1 MPSSTHRTPRQLAIA
16 QKQTR
21 YLGTPCRYGHSG
33 ERWVSSKTCV
43 TCATKRMQQ
52 LDRKDY
58 FKARYQAQKAAKSTR
73 KQGLTQESV

>member
-1 MPSSTHRTPRQLAIA
+1 
-16 QKQTR
+16 
-21 YLGTPCRYGHSG
+21 
-33 ERWVSSKTCV
+33 
-43 TCATKRMQQ
+43 MQQ